1 MDLTDCRVVYVT
13 AAPHEAPDL
22 ARALVERRVAAC
34 VNLVPGVR
42 SFYRWES
49 EVHDDPET
57 LMIIKTTADRLEA
70 LKAAVIELHSYDVP
84 EFIVLP
90 ITSAHEPYAAWLR
103 DQTREN
109 GSG

>member
-13 AAPHEAPDL
+13 ASPDEAPDL
-22 ARALVERRVAAC
+22 ARTLVERRVAAC
-34 VNLVPGVR
+34 VNLVPEVR
-42 SFYRWES
+42 SIYRWQGK
-49 EVHDDPET
+49 VQDDPET

-70 LKAAVIELHSYDVP
+70 LKAAVIELHGYDVP

-90 ITSAHEPYAAWLR
+90 VTAAHAPYAAWMR

-109 GSG
+109 GGG